1 MTLLKDLHHSAASE
15 SLPGEAPPVEKHKS
29 NPPTKRNTL
38 KLVKKAEPC
47 KAEEIK
53 KTVTT
58 ETRREHDPVGDP
70 EKLIDLSD
78 LRSKSARELLTMA
91 ESLNLQNLAGMSK
104 QDLIIL
110 IAQSGSTDSQ
120 AEKVIM
126 SSGVAEVLN
135 EGFAFM
141 RSSAYNYLANQDDI
155 YISPGQVRRL
165 GIRTGDLIYGEVRA
179 PKKGERY
186 FALSKALE
194 INNSP
199 ASAARRYVAFE
210 SLVPLYPDT
219 QIKLECEKS
228 ARPLDS
234 KNCDL
239 SGRII
244 DIVAPLGRGQ
254 RALIVAQPK
263 TGKTIL
269 LQNIAHSI
277 SANYPDI
284 HLIILLID
292 ERPEEVTDMRR
303 SVNAEVVSST
313 FDEPADKHVYVAE
326 FAIEKAKRLVE
337 QGKHVVI
344 LLDSITRL
352 ARAYNSVVPSSGK
365 LLSGGVDS
373 NALQKAKR
381 LFGAARN
388 IEGGGSLTIIGTA
401 LVDTGSR
408 MDELIYEEFKGT
420 GNSEIILDRKL
431 AEKRLFPAID
441 ITKSGTRK
449 EELLLERSV
458 LNKVWV
464 LRRILNQMT
473 DADAIEFIIDKLQ
486 RTKNN
491 EEFFLFMD
499 KKVNN

>member
-1 MTLLKDLHHSAASE
+1 MTLIKDLAQEGA
-15 SLPGEAPPVEKHKS
+15 LKTRTNDTLLVEDKQDDVS
-29 NPPTKRNTL
+29 GKRNTL
-38 KLVKKAEPC
+38 KLSNRSSKEELDTPAEQPEQN
-47 KAEEIK
+47 EEAD
-53 KTVTT
+53 
-58 ETRREHDPVGDP
+58 HGAF
-70 EKLIDLSD
+70 IDLSE
-78 LRSKSARELLTMA
+78 LRSKTACELLKRA
-91 ESLNLQNLAGMSK
+91 ENLNLQNLAGTSK
-104 QDLIIL
+104 QDLIVL
-110 IAQSGSTDSQ
+110 IAQKEVADHPNGKTI
-120 AEKVIM
+120 V

-141 RSSAYNYLANQDDI
+141 RSSAYNYLASQDDV

-165 GIRTGDLIYGEVRA
+165 GIRTGDSIYGEVRA

-186 FALSKALE
+186 FALAKALE
-194 INNSP
+194 INNNPVST
-199 ASAARRYVAFE
+199 SRRYIAFE
-210 SLVPLYPDT
+210 SLVPFYPDT
-219 QIKLECEKS
+219 PIKLECEKPKKS
-228 ARPLDS
+228 SDS
-234 KNCDL
+234 RSSDL

-244 DIVAPLGRGQ
+244 DIIAPLGRGQ

-277 SANYPDI
+277 SSNYPDI

-449 EELLLERSV
+449 EELLLDRSI

-473 DADAIEFIIDKLQ
+473 DADAIEFVIDKLQ

-499 KKVNN
+499 KKANG

>member
-1 MTLLKDLHHSAASE
+1 MTLIKDLHQSATTELLAE
-15 SLPGEAPPVEKHKS
+15 KVLPEEKLGEDTLMKK
-29 NPPTKRNTL
+29 NTL
-38 KLVKKAEPC
+38 KLGRKVAP
-47 KAEEIK
+47 ARTEEI
-53 KTVTT
+53 V
-58 ETRREHDPVGDP
+58 P
-70 EKLIDLSD
+70 EKDDVMCDDNVINLSD
-78 LRSKSARELLTMA
+78 LRSRSASELLSRA
-91 ESLNLQNLAGMSK
+91 ESFNLQNLAGMSK
-104 QDLIIL
+104 QDLIVL
-110 IAQSGSTDSQ
+110 IAQKESADDPSG
-120 AEKVIM
+120 KKII

-141 RSSAYNYLANQDDI
+141 RSSSYNYLANQDDI

-194 INNSP
+194 INNCP
-199 ASAARRYVAFE
+199 ASTSRRYVAFE
-210 SLVPLYPDT
+210 SLVPFYPDT
-219 QIKLECEKS
+219 PIKLECEKS
-228 ARPLDS
+228 LRPLNS
-234 KNCDL
+234 KNNDL

-244 DIVAPLGRGQ
+244 DIVSPLGRGQ

-277 SANYPDI
+277 STNYPDI

-303 SVNAEVVSST
+303 SVKAEVVSST

-326 FAIEKAKRLVE
+326 FTIEKAKRLVE

-499 KKVNN
+499 KKINS